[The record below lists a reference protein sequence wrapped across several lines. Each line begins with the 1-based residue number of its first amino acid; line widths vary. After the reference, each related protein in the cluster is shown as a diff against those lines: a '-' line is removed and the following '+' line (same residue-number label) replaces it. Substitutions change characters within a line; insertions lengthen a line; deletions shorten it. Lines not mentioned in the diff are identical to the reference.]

1 MFTRGNLIR
10 SLVLALGFSI
20 IPLAINSQSAL
31 ACSTAPNA
39 PLVKTIWGT
48 TGGPS
53 FTVAPAK
60 TGDLPTNLYYA
71 YAIKKV
77 GKDSW
82 EPWAPWVSTTVTS
95 VNTTASFTPPMS
107 DSNELITFSAYSYS
121 PCGGSGQYQIY
132 RKLVTNEK
140 IAITKLDIAD
150 DLPLSVGTI
159 PNYFFSPMAYELPQT
174 LTSKNPA
181 ICAFDESAKVLKL
194 ISAGQCEF
202 TISQNNEELQTPNPD
217 LTQTINILPA
227 PKILPDAPKDRPDE
241 ISDFQIHVV
250 YVELKGVKPHDYYQ
264 SGDVSNWLDLANAW
278 MKRKINKEFIFDT
291 YQGAYDITTMSSQYE
306 PNDLDIKYQ
315 EGKSGSNRAG
325 ALPKLRAEF
334 IKQNGK
340 TPIGKS
346 LLFIIDAK
354 LSSDYCGFADQPG
367 DTALVTPGSD
377 KCWYP
382 EFGYLAQITKLNYPS
397 LAIAH
402 ELIHNLGVGHPCSDK
417 SDLMIGEGCEFSEGF
432 LERNIDAKRNLY
444 VGAAKAGANI
454 LELKVWKDGSGIRHI
469 KSIGVCYIGEPCLVS
484 DGSWT
489 TSQKD
494 LQIQEKIANKWKTIQ
509 KFKIKKIATNKFAFN
524 ASIIPTTKGTHIYR
538 EYIAPTKKYSAYIG
552 REFTKNIPY

>member
-1 MFTRGNLIR
+1 MFTRGNIIR

-20 IPLAINSQSAL
+20 IPLAINSQSAW

-39 PLVKTIWGT
+39 PIVKTIWGT

-71 YAIKKV
+71 YAIMKA

-95 VNTTASFTPPMS
+95 VDTTASFTPPMS
-107 DSNELITFSAYSYS
+107 DSNELITFSAYTYS
-121 PCGGSGQYQIY
+121 PCGSSGQYQIY

-227 PKILPDAPKDRPDE
+227 PKILPDAQKDRPDE
-241 ISDFQIHVV
+241 ISEFQIHVV
-250 YVELKGVKPHDYYQ
+250 YVKLKGVKPHDYYQ

-315 EGKSGSNRAG
+315 EGKSGSSRAG

-334 IKQNGK
+334 TKQNGK
-340 TPIGKS
+340 APIGKS

-354 LSSDYCGFADQPG
+354 LSADYCGFADQPG

-397 LAIAH
+397 VAIAH

-444 VGAAKAGANI
+444 VGTAKAGANI

-469 KSIGVCYIGEPCLVS
+469 KSIGVCYISEPCLVS
-484 DGSWT
+484 NGSWT
-489 TSQKD
+489 KTQGD

-524 ASIIPTTKGTHIYR
+524 ASIIPTTKGTHTYR

-552 REFTKNIPY
+552 REFTKSIPY